1 MKDDSDTL
9 KKKRRERG
17 KKRKNNMFPRWASLE
32 VFALTHS
39 HQENPC
45 ALIEKSEPQTPHVWF

>member
-9 KKKRRERG
+9 KKKRKEKRKKRKRER
-17 KKRKNNMFPRWASLE
+17 KEKKNNMFPRWASLE

-39 HQENPC
+39 HQENP
-45 ALIEKSEPQTPHVWF
+45 